1 MFQELLKDVV
11 EQTEG
16 GVASLVMDL
25 DGIALESYSKDGARF
40 DIKTIGIELSVV
52 LKSIIQAATM
62 LEAGETR
69 EVAIMADHLT
79 TLIRLVNDNYF
90 VAVSLVPEGNVG
102 KARYM
107 LRVRVPEMLAEL
119 S

>member
-25 DGIALESYSKDGARF
+25 DGIALESYSQDDAQF

-52 LKSIIQAATM
+52 LKSIVQAVGM
-62 LEAGETR
+62 LDAGTTN
-69 EVAIMADHLT
+69 EVAIMTERLT
-79 TLIRLVNDNYF
+79 TLIRLVNEHYF
-90 VAVSLVPEGNVG
+90 VALSLAPDGNVG
-102 KARYM
+102 KARFL
-107 LRVRVPEMLAEL
+107 LRTRVPEMLAEL